1 MVTRVLDTVLDRALL
16 GYGNV
21 GYVARSRGW
30 APVPRMD
37 GKVVLVTG
45 AKAGLG
51 RAIVEG
57 LVALGATVRVL
68 IRGDAPSF
76 DGDVHADT
84 LDVSSLAA
92 VREYAYDGP
101 VHALIHNAGVMPDAR
116 TETAEGHELALA
128 THVLGPHLLTRRL
141 RPERVIWVSSGGMYT
156 QKLRV
161 DDLEYRDGEYS
172 GTTAYARTK
181 RMQVVLSELW
191 ARERLSASGH
201 PGWVDTPGSRT
212 RCPSSSASHG
222 RSCAPRNRARTPS
235 SGSRRPTCPLAASG
249 TIAARGRRIT
259 CPSRANPRPTGAPC
273 GTTRRHPARLLE
285 CSSRCPSTSSKK
297 PKNRSRRCARRPSAT
312 SASRSVRTCAASRS
326 PIPQASATARSWR
339 RSPTCG

>member
-1 MVTRVLDTVLDRALL
+1 MVTRALDAVLDRALL

-21 GYVARSRGW
+21 GYRARSRGW
-30 APVPRMD
+30 APVPRLD

-51 RAIVEG
+51 RAIAEG
-57 LVALGATVRVL
+57 LVALGAGVRILV
-68 IRGDAPSF
+68 RGEAP
-76 DGDVHADT
+76 DIGAAVDT

-92 VREYAYDGP
+92 VRAYAYDGP
-101 VHALIHNAGVMPDAR
+101 VHALIHNAGVMPSER

-161 DDLEYRDGEYS
+161 DDLEYRVGEYN

-191 ARERLSASGH
+191 ARERFSASGH
-201 PGWVDTPGSRT
+201 PGWVDTPGIAHSLPTFGRVTRPILRT
-212 RCPSSSASHG
+212 VAQG
-222 RSCAPRNRARTPS
+222 ADTFVW
-235 SGSRRPTCPLAASG
+235 LAAADVPSG
-249 TIAARGRRIT
+249 RFWHDRR
-259 CPSRANPRPTGAPC
+259 PRPTHYLPF
-273 GTTRRHPARLLE
+273 TRESEAD
-285 CSSRCPSTSSKK
+285 
-297 PKNRSRRCARRPSAT
+297 RRALWDF
-312 SASRSVRTCAASRS
+312 VE
-326 PIPQASATARSWR
+326 ASAA
-339 RSPTCG
+339 PA

>member
-1 MVTRVLDTVLDRALL
+1 MVTRVLDAVLDRGLL
-16 GYGNV
+16 GYGKV
-21 GYVARSRGW
+21 GYAARSRDW
-30 APVPRMD
+30 APLPRMD

-51 RAIVEG
+51 RAIAEG
-57 LVALGATVRVL
+57 LVALGATVRILV
-68 IRGDAPSF
+68 RGEAPEI
-76 DGDVHADT
+76 GAEVDT

-101 VHALIHNAGVMPDAR
+101 VHALIHNAGVMPSQR

-161 DDLEYRDGEYS
+161 DDLEYRGGEYN

-191 ARERLSASGH
+191 ARERFSASGH
-201 PGWVDTPGSRT
+201 PGWVDTPGIAHSLPKFERVARPILRT
-212 RCPSSSASHG
+212 TQQGADTFIWLAAADVPSG
-222 RSCAPRNRARTPS
+222 RFWHD
-235 SGSRRPTCPLAASG
+235 RRPRPTHYLPLTRESETDRRALWDYAEASG
-249 TIAARGRRIT
+249 T
-259 CPSRANPRPTGAPC
+259 
-273 GTTRRHPARLLE
+273 PA
-285 CSSRCPSTSSKK
+285 
-297 PKNRSRRCARRPSAT
+297 
-312 SASRSVRTCAASRS
+312 
-326 PIPQASATARSWR
+326 
-339 RSPTCG
+339 